1 MSKDEYI
8 QVSARIRHCR
18 DSDTKVVFGDERNS
32 QICFRINK
40 NEKLFPFDNVFSENT
55 SQVFYNY
62 FSNKL
67 H

>member
-8 QVSARIRHCR
+8 QVSARIRSCR
-18 DSDTKVVFGDERNS
+18 DSDTKVVFGDESNS

-55 SQVFYNY
+55 SQVLF
-62 FSNKL
+62 FK
-67 H
+67 